1 MPPDARK
8 KGPKAAG
15 GGAPGGVSSHSN
27 PSLAHRAMQ
36 PSDPAESTWP
46 KPDHPFYRE
55 LRLDCDYVWRRMMAS
70 VSPTKSQ
77 LSREVPYES

>member
-1 MPPDARK
+1 MLRQAHK
-8 KGPKAAG
+8 VGPT
-15 GGAPGGVSSHSN
+15 
-27 PSLAHRAMQ
+27 SLAARSGTTKTTIIIGTRRDAGK
-36 PSDPAESTWP
+36 PCPNWP

-55 LRLDCDYVWRRMMAS
+55 LRLNRNYVWDRMMAS